1 MISLLA
7 ALVPLLPILAMTII
21 GVGYLNSHYRGEKAE
36 RSTARIAIGASG
48 LSLLIILVIDVYSM
62 VSGAPGQLQLGQWF
76 SSGSITVDI
85 NFTLD
90 TFGLAMA
97 TLVAALSLL
106 ITMFSIHYLHREA
119 GFQRFFLILSLFNSA
134 MLLIVMAGNA
144 VLTFVGWELAGVSS
158 YLLIAYAY
166 ERSNATTNA
175 SHAFVTNRIGDA
187 GFILGIALLYYHL
200 GTTEWNTDATGMDTL
215 IPDLAAFGFVLA
227 ALAKS
232 AQLPF
237 SAWIY
242 RALEGPTPSSTLFYG
257 AVMVHAGVYLLIRLE
272 PLLTQAPAVMSLLII
287 LGGLTAVYGYI
298 TGFVQTNIKSSL
310 MAATTTQTG
319 LMFLECGLGW
329 FELAAW
335 HLVAHALWRA
345 YQFLHAPAVM
355 HLMNRPARPAPFW
368 LTRSRKLYTAALQRF
383 WLDNIVHW
391 LAVRP
396 TQSLSHDLQDFD
408 EQVVN
413 RFIGLPVQA
422 SAISTVAHWE
432 AHKQGHSLIE
442 SDVGR
447 GRGILGRTMEWLA
460 SLLYWFE
467 EHLILHSGSGSQLDR
482 LKNTGKYL
490 EKIEQLLSQPRYLLL
505 IVLITFMVIL

>member
-1 MISLLA
+1 MIALIA
-7 ALVPLLPILAMTII
+7 ALAPLLPIIAAAII
-21 GVGYLNSHYRGEKAE
+21 GIGYLNSQNRGEKAE
-36 RSTARIAIGASG
+36 KSTAGIAIAASG
-48 LSLLIILVIDVYSM
+48 LSLLVILTIDLYSI
-62 VSGAPGQLQLGQWF
+62 VNGAPGQLQLGQWF
-76 SSGSITVDI
+76 SSGSITI
-85 NFTLD
+85 NISFTLD
-90 TFGLAMA
+90 TLGLVMA
-97 TLVAALSLL
+97 TLVATLSLL
-106 ITMFSIHYLHREA
+106 TTKFSINYLHRED
-119 GFQRFFLILSLFNSA
+119 GFQRFFLILSLFNGA
-134 MLLIVMAGNA
+134 MLLVMMAGNA

-166 ERSNATTNA
+166 DRGTATTNA
-175 SHAFVTNRIGDA
+175 SHAFITNRIGDA
-187 GFILGIALLYYHL
+187 GFILGIALLYFHL
-200 GTTEWNTDATGMDTL
+200 GTTEWNTDASGMNKL
-215 IPDLAAFGFVLA
+215 IADLAAFGFILA

-237 SAWIY
+237 SAWIS
-242 RALEGPTPSSTLFYG
+242 RALEGPTPSSAIFYG

-272 PLLTQAPAVMSLLII
+272 PLLTQAPAVLTLLII
-287 LGGLTAVYGYI
+287 LGGFTAIYGYI
-298 TGFVQTNIKSSL
+298 TGLVQTNIKSSL

-345 YQFLHAPAVM
+345 YQFLHAPAMM
-355 HLMNRPARPAPFW
+355 HLMNRPARPAPYW
-368 LTRSRKLYTAALQRF
+368 LAHSRKLYTAALQRF

-413 RFIGLPVQA
+413 RFIGLPTQA
-422 SAISTVAHWE
+422 NVISTVAHWE
-432 AHKQGHSLIE
+432 AHKQGQTLIE
-442 SDVGR
+442 SDIGR
-447 GRGILGRTMEWLA
+447 GRGMMGRTMEWLA

-467 EHLILHSGSGSQLDR
+467 EHLILQSGTGSQLDR
-482 LKNTGKYL
+482 LKNTSKYL

-505 IVLITFMVIL
+505 VILITFIVIL